1 MLEEVEMPPGHTPA
15 ASRPGSGTSAGVAGR
30 HLPTGDVRISVL
42 GDGPPPAHLIALG
55 GYGEVQAVCD
65 RASCHETPCQETPP
79 SGRATTIAEPA

>member
-1 MLEEVEMPPGHTPA
+1 MPPGHTPA